1 MIYINEGY
9 RLGKRNLRVKD
20 DLVIYVNFLYSLEK
34 TYVPF
39 AKIYPKYCISSV
51 NALLQI

>member
-1 MIYINEGY
+1 MLIFFIPQ
-9 RLGKRNLRVKD
+9 K
-20 DLVIYVNFLYSLEK
+20 K